1 MCGVFPQCCDAGPWT
16 WLPGRRGCAHPMHGQ
31 EKGVACRGL
40 KSQARGETPPEPG
53 LFLESTGSL
62 LGQGSI
68 WGSEMIA
75 KMAKGQ

>member
-1 MCGVFPQCCDAGPWT
+1 MGFFPSAVM
-16 WLPGRRGCAHPMHGQ
+16 PGLGLGSLERRGCAHPMHGQ